1 MPIYLLGKDPVFPPA
16 EMATKE
22 GIIAVGGDLSVKRL
36 INAYS
41 QGIFPWYSEGDPII
55 WWSPDPRLVL
65 FPEELHVSKSIK
77 KILRKD
83 LFRITYDTD
92 FKEII
97 KKCQRL
103 RENQD
108 ETWITD
114 DMRDAYIKLHEAGY
128 AHSVEVWKGDEL
140 AGGLYGV
147 SLGKCFFGESMFFD
161 VSNASKFGLIKFV
174 QKLQELE
181 FLVIDCQV
189 KTKHLESLGAREI
202 PRAEFLSILKKGLE
216 YKTISGKWAF

>member
-174 QKLQELE
+174 QKLQEQE